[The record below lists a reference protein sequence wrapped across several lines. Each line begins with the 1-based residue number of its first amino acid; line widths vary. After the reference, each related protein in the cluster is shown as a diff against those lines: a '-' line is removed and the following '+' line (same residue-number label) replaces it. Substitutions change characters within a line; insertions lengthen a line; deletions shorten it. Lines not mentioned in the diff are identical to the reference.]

1 MSLPRAPAPADYIA
15 RRLARIQWIGD
26 VPGPHSRLHLVARC
40 RAELEWAADRWR
52 AEAGDVDGA
61 PIAVA
66 RAVEVGPG
74 VADQEQ
80 AGDLELGSAAEVAA
94 AEAEVQRQGI
104 HAVPAIVVNQRHLI
118 QGGQSV
124 EVFEQL
130 LRQVMAQP
138 A

>member
-1 MSLPRAPAPADYIA
+1 
-15 RRLARIQWIGD
+15 
-26 VPGPHSRLHLVARC
+26 VH
-40 RAELEWAADRWR
+40 
-52 AEAGDVDGA
+52 
-61 PIAVA
+61 
-66 RAVEVGPG
+66 
-74 VADQEQ
+74 
-80 AGDLELGSAAEVAA
+80 
-94 AEAEVQRQGI
+94 RQGI